1 MGDSDSTNS
10 RWERYKRGFKSFLTI
25 EKSLSQNSIVAYMH
39 DVELLQKYAVP
50 LGLVPE
56 VITLNHLQSFVK
68 ELNNTDIAVAT
79 QSRIVSG
86 LRMFFHYLAIEE
98 VIKEN
103 PTDMLDMPRHTRKL
117 PDVLSNEEI
126 DKILATFD
134 LSREDDSRNY
144 VIIEVLYGCGL
155 RVSELVNLRL
165 SQLHLDEEC
174 LLIQGKGDK
183 QRWVPIN
190 RHAIKLLQLYITG
203 QRSEIEI
210 KPSNENYVF
219 LSRRGSKLSRQYIF
233 MFIQT
238 AVEKAGIHKTVSPHS
253 FRHSF
258 ATELVRNG
266 ADLRAVQ
273 EMLGH
278 ESITTTEI
286 YTHLDHQYLRDTIAT
301 FHPRFNKT
309 DKSES

>member
-1 MGDSDSTNS
+1 MEKPDNSDTALT
-10 RWERYKRGFKSFLTI
+10 WKRYTRDYKSFLNL
-25 EKSLSQNSIVAYMH
+25 EKGLSKNSIEAYMH
-39 DVELLQKYAVP
+39 DVRALQTFVEP
-50 LGLVPE
+50 LGLSPE
-56 VITLNHLQSFVK
+56 TVTLQHLQAFLK
-68 ELNNTDIAVAT
+68 ALNDTGIAVAT

-86 LRMFFHYLAIEE
+86 IRMFFHYLAIEDA
-98 VIKEN
+98 ITEN
-103 PTDMLDMPRHTRKL
+103 PTDMLDMPRNPRHL
-117 PDVLSNEEI
+117 PDVLSNDEI
-126 DKILATFD
+126 EKILATFD
-134 LSREDDSRNY
+134 QSRDDEFRNS

-190 RHAIKLLQLYITG
+190 QHAINLLKLYIG
-203 QRSEIEI
+203 EVRNAESA
-210 KPSNENYVF
+210 KPGHENYVF
-219 LSRRGSKLSRQYIF
+219 LSRLGRKLSRQYIF

-238 AVEKAGIHKTVSPHS
+238 AAEKAGIHKTISPHS

-278 ESITTTEI
+278 SSITTTEI
-286 YTHLDHQYLRDTIAT
+286 YTHLDHKYLRETIAKY
-301 FHPRFNKT
+301 HPLFK
-309 DKSES
+309 

>member
-1 MGDSDSTNS
+1 MGDSDSINS
-10 RWERYKRGFKSFLTI
+10 RWERYKNRFKTFLTL
-25 EKSLSQNSIVAYMH
+25 EKSLSQNSIDAYLH
-39 DVELLQKYAVP
+39 DVELLKKNYAVP
-50 LGLVPE
+50 SGLIPE
-56 VITLNHLQSFVK
+56 KITLSDLQAFIK
-68 ELNNTDIAVAT
+68 DLNNTDIAVTT

-86 LRMFFHYLAIEE
+86 LRMFFHYLAIED

-134 LSREDDSRNY
+134 LSREDDSRNQ

-190 RHAIKLLQLYITG
+190 KHAIKLLRLYITG
-203 QRSEIEI
+203 QRNEIEI
-210 KPSNENYVF
+210 KPGNENYVF
-219 LSRRGSKLSRQYIF
+219 LSRRGRKLSRQYIF
-233 MFIQT
+233 LFIQT

-286 YTHLDHQYLRDTIAT
+286 YTHLDQKYLRETIT
-301 FHPRFNKT
+301 KFHPRFKN
-309 DKSES
+309 

>member
-1 MGDSDSTNS
+1 METTDHIDKTWDRYENRFKQFLNLEKNMSKNS
-10 RWERYKRGFKSFLTI
+10 VE
-25 EKSLSQNSIVAYMH
+25 AYLH
-39 DVELLQKYAVP
+39 DVELLKKNYAVP
-50 LGLVPE
+50 LGLKPE
-56 VITLNHLQSFVK
+56 DITLSHLQTFVK
-68 ELNNTDIAVAT
+68 DLNDTGIAVTT

-86 LRMFFHYLAIEE
+86 LRMFFHYLAIED
-98 VIKEN
+98 VISEN
-103 PTDMLDMPRHTRKL
+103 PTDMLDTPRITRHL

-126 DKILATFD
+126 EQILATFD
-134 LSREDDSRNY
+134 KSRDDGFRNS

-165 SQLHLDEEC
+165 SQLYLDEEC

-190 RHAIKLLQLYITG
+190 SRAIKLLELYITG
-203 QRSEIEI
+203 PRNELKI
-210 KPSNENYVF
+210 KPGNENYVF
-219 LSRRGSKLSRQYIF
+219 LSRLGRKLSRQSVF
-233 MFIQT
+233 LFIQA

-286 YTHLDHQYLRDTIAT
+286 YTHLDHKYLRETIT
-301 FHPRFNKT
+301 KYHPRFK
-309 DKSES
+309 

>member
-1 MGDSDSTNS
+1 MEKPDNSDTALT
-10 RWERYKRGFKSFLTI
+10 WKRYTRDYKSFLNL
-25 EKSLSQNSIVAYMH
+25 EKGLSKNSIEAYMH
-39 DVELLQKYAVP
+39 DVRALQTFVEP
-50 LGLVPE
+50 LGLSPE
-56 VITLNHLQSFVK
+56 TVTLQHLQAFLK
-68 ELNNTDIAVAT
+68 ALNDTGIAVAT

-86 LRMFFHYLAIEE
+86 IRMFFHYLAIEDT
-98 VIKEN
+98 ITEN
-103 PTDMLDMPRHTRKL
+103 PTDMLDMPRNPRHL
-117 PDVLSNEEI
+117 PDVLSNDEI
-126 DKILATFD
+126 EKILATFD
-134 LSREDDSRNY
+134 QSRDDEFRNS

-190 RHAIKLLQLYITG
+190 QHAINLLKLYIG
-203 QRSEIEI
+203 EVRNAESA
-210 KPSNENYVF
+210 KPGHENYVF
-219 LSRRGSKLSRQYIF
+219 LSRLGRKLSRQYIF

-238 AVEKAGIHKTVSPHS
+238 AAEKAGIHKTISPHS

-278 ESITTTEI
+278 SSITTTEI
-286 YTHLDHQYLRDTIAT
+286 YTHLDHKYLRETIAKY
-301 FHPRFNKT
+301 HPLFK
-309 DKSES
+309 

>member
-1 MGDSDSTNS
+1 MGDSDSINS

-56 VITLNHLQSFVK
+56 DITLNHLQAFVK

>member
-1 MGDSDSTNS
+1 METSEPIDKT
-10 RWERYKRGFKSFLTI
+10 WERYKRDFKTFLNL
-25 EKSLSQNSIVAYMH
+25 EKNMSKNSVEAYMH
-39 DVELLQKYAVP
+39 DVELFRKYAKP
-50 LGLVPE
+50 LGIKPE
-56 VITLNHLQSFVK
+56 DVTLNHLQAFVK
-68 ELNNTDIAVAT
+68 DLNDTDIAVTT

-86 LRMFFHYLAIEE
+86 LRMFYHFLTVED
-98 VIKEN
+98 VISDN
-103 PTDMLDMPRHTRKL
+103 PTDMLDMPRYTRHL
-117 PDVLSNEEI
+117 PDVLSNDEI
-126 DKILATFD
+126 ERILATFD
-134 LSREDDSRNY
+134 QSTDDGFRNS

-165 SQLHLDEEC
+165 SQLQLDDEC

-190 RHAIKLLQLYITG
+190 VHAINLLKLYIH
-203 QRSEIEI
+203 EIRNAENA
-210 KPSNENYVF
+210 KPGHENYVF
-219 LSRRGSKLSRQYIF
+219 LSRLGRKLSRQYIF

-238 AVEKAGIHKTVSPHS
+238 AVEKAGISKNISPHS

-278 ESITTTEI
+278 SNITTTEI
-286 YTHLDHQYLRDTIAT
+286 YTHLDHKYLRETIEK
-301 FHPRFNKT
+301 FHPHFK
-309 DKSES
+309 